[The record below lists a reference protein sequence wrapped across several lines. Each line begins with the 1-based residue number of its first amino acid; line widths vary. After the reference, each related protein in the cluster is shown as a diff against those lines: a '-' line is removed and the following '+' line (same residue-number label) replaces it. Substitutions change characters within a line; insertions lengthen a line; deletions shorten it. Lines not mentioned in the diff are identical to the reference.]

1 MGVAIF
7 RRHTLISCSVSTTYE
22 EKTDAVKHEATHAA
36 AAEVVVYSEADPD
49 SSLADEAAEPP
60 DSSFFSYWI
69 IKKKKVFKKRI
80 DKSPTDDIEQGEQIN
95 LAWSC

>member
-1 MGVAIF
+1 MMGVAIF

-60 DSSFFSYWI
+60 DSSFFSY
-69 IKKKKVFKKRI
+69 
-80 DKSPTDDIEQGEQIN
+80 
-95 LAWSC
+95 